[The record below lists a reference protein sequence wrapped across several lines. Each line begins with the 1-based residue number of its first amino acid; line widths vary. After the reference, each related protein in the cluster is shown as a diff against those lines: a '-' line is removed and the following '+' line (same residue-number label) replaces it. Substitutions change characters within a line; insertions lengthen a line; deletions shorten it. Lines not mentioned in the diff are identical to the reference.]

1 MKREAEKTMY
11 YTDGNTV
18 RKMQAA
24 PVMPD
29 YREER
34 RRRELEEKEE
44 ELRRQNVLSEKIRKK
59 HCVPVD
65 VTLCF

>member
-44 ELRRQNVLSEKIRKK
+44 ELRRQKRIVRKNQEKDIYLHVLK
-59 HCVPVD
+59 
-65 VTLCF
+65 